1 MLHAAAGRAF
11 EHLYADRLEDA
22 YDRLAYHYARTDEH
36 DKAFTYLVRFAEN
49 AARKYAHED
58 ALSALREALRH
69 LDGVPA
75 QDRDRAWLETAL
87 RLAHSLYFLGRFP
100 ETLRLLDD
108 GRERLERVDD
118 AGLSGPY
125 YFWRTTCSP
134 GRRGGRAKTYG
145 VSNTAV
151 RLLRSSSRRGSNG
164 GWRSRTV
171 LRASITVGWASS
183 SRRFR
188 WATRA
193 YAIGESIGDARI
205 QSYALWNRG
214 WYQAASGAAAAGI
227 AACQQSLQQS
237 PDPFNTTAATGWLG
251 YAYLEARQPELAV
264 P

>member
-1 MLHAAAGRAF
+1 MLHAGRAF

-151 RLLRSSSRRGSNG
+151 RLLRSSSK
-164 GWRSRTV
+164 
-171 LRASITVGWASS
+171 
-183 SRRFR
+183 
-188 WATRA
+188 TREQWWLA
-193 YAIGESIGDARI
+193 
-205 QSYALWNRG
+205 QSY
-214 WYQAASGAAAAGI
+214 
-227 AACQQSLQQS
+227 C
-237 PDPFNTTAATGWLG
+237 ATGINYCWMG
-251 YAYLEARQPELAV
+251 EFESAIQMGHSGVCDRRIHR
-264 P
+264 